1 MSNFKFRIER
11 SLSKINKS
19 EWNNCA
25 NTNDSYYNPFVS
37 YEFLSALEVS
47 QSINN
52 DTGWFS
58 TYLLAE
64 SNQGELLGCVPSFI
78 KNNSNGEYVFD
89 HEWANAYQRSGGSYY
104 PKIQVSIPFTPV
116 TGRRFLVKDR
126 SKDINIIS
134 KLSYELS
141 KLTKATNS
149 SSAHVT
155 FLTKKESDIL
165 KEVGWLTRKDQQ
177 FHWKNNNYKN
187 FDEFLSTLTS
197 RKRKNIKKERSAFE
211 ESSIEIEHI
220 EGRDIQKYHWDYF
233 YNFYLDT
240 TIRKWGQAYL
250 NKDFFEII
258 GETMKNNLLLIMAKK
273 NDHYIA
279 GALNFIGGDRLYG
292 RNWGC
297 TEDHKFLH
305 FELCYYQAIEYAI
318 SNKYKY
324 VEAGAQG
331 THKIARGYS
340 PEITYSAHWMK
351 ERNFSDAVE
360 QYLKYE
366 DGEVEK
372 SKKML
377 ESYLPYKKES

>member
-1 MSNFKFRIER
+1 MNNFKFKIEK

-25 NTNDSYYNPFVS
+25 NTDDSTYNPFVS
-37 YEFLSALEVS
+37 YEFLNALEVS

-64 SNQGELLGCVPSFI
+64 SNEGELLGCVPSFI

-126 SKDINIIS
+126 LKDINIIS
-134 KLSYELS
+134 ELSYELS
-141 KLTKATNS
+141 KLTKETNA

-165 KEVGWLTRKDQQ
+165 KELGWLTRKDQQ

-220 EGRDIQKYHWDYF
+220 EGRDD
-233 YNFYLDT
+233 
-240 TIRKWGQAYL
+240 
-250 NKDFFEII
+250 
-258 GETMKNNLLLIMAKK
+258 TMKDNLLLIMAKK

-340 PEITYSAHWMK
+340 PDITYSAHWMK

-377 ESYLPYKKES
+377 ESYLPYKKEV